1 MKMLMM
7 LIVVITSAASIL
19 PQSKNIETGLYL
31 VAAKDSCS
39 DQNKNL
45 VVYLSDT
52 LCLMQKP
59 VITKGDIE
67 YCETVKSKLDNN
79 EVYALNIKLNASAA
93 LKFKKVTEQ
102 NVGKMMAMII
112 DNKVVMA
119 AVIRDPVTSGRLT
132 ISGQSEEETLRLGK
146 MLEEEIHKK

>member
-1 MKMLMM
+1 
-7 LIVVITSAASIL
+7 
-19 PQSKNIETGLYL
+19 
-31 VAAKDSCS
+31 
-39 DQNKNL
+39 
-45 VVYLSDT
+45 
-52 LCLMQKP
+52 MQKP